1 MNVNVKDLAEAAGFH
16 FDEHNEATQR
26 KVELLVEMVARR
38 CAYIAKYPQ
47 LEDEQS
53 YYGISFADAIY
64 RHFGIFHEK

>member
-1 MNVNVKDLAEAAGFH
+1 MNVNAKQLAEAAGFH

-47 LEDEQS
+47 LEDEPF
-53 YYGISFADAIY
+53 IDAVY
-64 RHFGIFHEK
+64 RHFGIFNGRK